1 MSNKFKIIEPLKQM
15 SKSAL
20 ELYSENNDARVTKH
34 PGKMKSRGIPLRE
47 KRSSL
52 RCFIRLLLFLPVVSV
67 LLVLKCY
74 QLYTIWEIWSHQ
86 RENNDPVIL
95 DSPTNQRYEFVSRY
109 TLAKSGKSFR
119 RQDFMRPK
127 RENYCY
133 TPPEPTCGC

>member
-1 MSNKFKIIEPLKQM
+1 M
-15 SKSAL
+15 SKTAL
-20 ELYSENNDARVTKH
+20 ELYSENNTTRVTRH
-34 PGKMKSRGIPLRE
+34 PGKMKSRGISKPRE
-47 KRSSL
+47 KRSTI
-52 RCFIRLLLFLPVVSV
+52 RCFIRLLLFLPVVLV

-86 RENNDPVIL
+86 RENNYSSDFVPDL
-95 DSPTNQRYEFVSRY
+95 PTNQRYEFVSRY